1 MLLLGGGMMDV
12 RPVLLFIVWIG
23 TEYIYWS
30 VVQLARCGRLRAV
43 KSLTLCLNEHLLT
56 ALSSML

>member
-1 MLLLGGGMMDV
+1 MDV